1 VLPIGRPD
9 EGQRS
14 RPLNSR
20 SEFLSRVDAREPF
33 KRSLFLGATTRNKP
47 TLSNSQFWFR
57 RHSEQFDF
65 TRMLASIPLQGS
77 EVVAISKLREK
88 VFQDSTVAF
97 AGNVPICTF
106 EMIFQVLMDFV
117 VVNVLSTSIRKT
129 TGCVVRNSKRRGA
142 GRFAIA
148 S

>member
-1 VLPIGRPD
+1 
-9 EGQRS
+9 
-14 RPLNSR
+14 
-20 SEFLSRVDAREPF
+20 
-33 KRSLFLGATTRNKP
+33 
-47 TLSNSQFWFR
+47 
-57 RHSEQFDF
+57 
-65 TRMLASIPLQGS
+65 MLASIPLQGS